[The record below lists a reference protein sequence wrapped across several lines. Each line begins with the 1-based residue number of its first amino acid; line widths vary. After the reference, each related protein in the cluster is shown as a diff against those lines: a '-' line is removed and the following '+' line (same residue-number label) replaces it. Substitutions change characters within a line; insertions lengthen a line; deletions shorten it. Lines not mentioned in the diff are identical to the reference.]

1 MNGAIKLENNAEL
14 GTVLNVNPKEE
25 FGKRRWVL
33 ITNIPD
39 GVNVEVRK
47 LVKVTVKWNYI
58 PPAVDGNK
66 IIEHSLEMTF
76 KA

>member
-39 GVNVEVRK
+39 GVNVEVSLLK
-47 LVKVTVKWNYI
+47 LR
-58 PPAVDGNK
+58 
-66 IIEHSLEMTF
+66 
-76 KA
+76 